1 MKAKQNAVRLT
12 ESAIMLA
19 FATVL
24 SMIKIVQMPHG
35 GSVTAAAML
44 PMILVAYRYGTAWG
58 LFTGFTASLLQML
71 LGLNNL
77 SYATDAAAAV
87 AIIAFDYV
95 IAYTVMGLG
104 GLFRRMKNQSVAL
117 ALGALLVCALRYG
130 CHVWSGCTVWEG
142 VSVPTAAALVYSLG
156 YNAVYMVPETIITVT
171 AAALI
176 GQMVDF
182 SKPEIAPIAR
192 PAEQK
197 KRSYGLF
204 ALILA
209 GVIDAFF
216 LFSAIQ
222 AEDGGYDIAGIVHAD
237 WLSIAFTTV
246 MGAVSGFSAT
256 KVRPWLV
263 LGTALLFDGIAVLCQ
278 ADVMWMVSVT
288 AIAAVLALIVGQK
301 LIPAAIAAPLLW
313 DGIYLVERLADS
325 SPFTVED
332 YAALII
338 PPICCAAAVVALLA
352 RAKKSTS
359 VEE

>member
-1 MKAKQNAVRLT
+1 MKAKRTAVRLT

-44 PMILVAYRYGTAWG
+44 PMILVAYRYGTVWG

-87 AIIAFDYV
+87 AIIAFDYI

-192 PAEQK
+192 PIAQK

-222 AEDGGYDIAGIVHAD
+222 VEGGYDITGIAHAD
-237 WLSIAFTTV
+237 WLSIAFATV
-246 MGAVSGFSAT
+246 LGAVIGFSPD

-263 LGTALLFDGIAVLCQ
+263 LGTALLFDGIGVLCQ
-278 ADVMWMVSVT
+278 ADMFWMIAIS
-288 AIAAVLALIVGQK
+288 AIAAVLALIVGRK
-301 LIPAAIAAPLLW
+301 LVLAAIAAPVLW
-313 DGIYLVERLADS
+313 DAIYLMQRLAETD
-325 SPFTVED
+325 PFTVED

-338 PPICCAAAVVALLA
+338 PPVCCAVAAVALWR
-352 RAKKSTS
+352 RAQKSTS
-359 VEE
+359 VEQ

>member
-1 MKAKQNAVRLT
+1 MKAKQSAVRLT

-24 SMIKIVQMPHG
+24 SMVKIVQMPHG

-44 PMILVAYRYGTAWG
+44 PMILVAYRYGTVWG

-77 SYATDAAAAV
+77 SYATDASAAV
-87 AIIAFDYV
+87 AIILFDYV

-104 GLFRRMKNQSVAL
+104 GLFRRLKNQSLAL
-117 ALGALLVCALRYG
+117 ALGAVLVCALRYG

-142 VSVPTAAALVYSLG
+142 VAVPTAAALVYSLG
-156 YNAVYMVPETIITVT
+156 YNAVYMVPETIITAT

-182 SKPEIAPIAR
+182 SKPEIAPVAR
-192 PAEQK
+192 PVEQK

-204 ALILA
+204 ALIIA

-222 AEDGGYDIAGIVHAD
+222 VEDGGYNIAGVVNAD
-237 WLSIAFTTV
+237 WLSIAFVTV
-246 MGAVSGFSAT
+246 MGAVIGFSSPQA
-256 KVRPWLV
+256 RPWIV
-263 LGTALLFDGIAVLCQ
+263 IGVALLFDGIALLCQ
-278 ADVMWMVSVT
+278 VDVLWMVSIT
-288 AIAAVLALIVGQK
+288 AMAAVLALLVSNR
-301 LIPAAIAAPLLW
+301 LVAAAVTAPVLF
-313 DGIYLVERLADS
+313 DVIYLAQRLADT

-338 PPICCAAAVVALLA
+338 PPICGIVAVMALIA